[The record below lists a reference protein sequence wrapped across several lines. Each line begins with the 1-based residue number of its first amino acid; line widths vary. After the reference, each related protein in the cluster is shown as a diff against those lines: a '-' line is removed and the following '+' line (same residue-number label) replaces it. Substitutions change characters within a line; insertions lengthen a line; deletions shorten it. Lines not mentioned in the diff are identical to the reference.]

1 MSGNTTPMP
10 SPRSTPTKT
19 PAKQDSP
26 NVSPRALPMTP
37 PSPAFAFT
45 TGELGYASSDASSN
59 SSARSSLGRTDLGG
73 PRKRGFMRPQGT
85 EFSTSARS
93 RQSVM
98 ALGSIAH
105 LQYFF
110 AKTGLLDGKGAGLQT
125 KKSSNNL
132 TVDTSAAQGISQDS
146 TYSSLRSSPE
156 PFMPMEADFFSE
168 SPSELDDFPFD
179 ESVMLPPTTST
190 YNPQTK
196 HVPPT
201 PNPQVLREQLRG
213 ALAVTKS
220 AWLQS
225 FAIPGGPARK
235 EKVEGEEDLA
245 PLPPGL
251 SELHGN
257 ELVELA
263 TSAIRAAKAYY
274 YTTDKSLL
282 STRDDK
288 SLREGFLTILDVLKR
303 LAQRKFD
310 GGVKPEER
318 DAIVRWIES
327 VELSLLAEE
336 NAIADMRKEGR
347 EWLEGSWE
355 GREMTFSIPKPEP
368 NMLIKLLAD
377 RCHLFL
383 NYFDPSP
390 DPLPPPIPTGPATPL
405 PTPFLL
411 SLRSGLRLIL
421 IHNAVIRRSKRPFG
435 QIQNYHKEFSKPY
448 RSAENLR
455 FWKKA
460 AEIRWELRLKFD
472 VTGVV
477 NGTED
482 GWRDFQRDIGYW
494 CEKVLEEIRA
504 DWEVGNVTSGE
515 VEKEEGHVRHTRSG
529 TLESLKVEIGGY
541 IS

>member
-1 MSGNTTPMP
+1 MSGSTTSIP
-10 SPRSTPTKT
+10 SPRSTTTKT
-19 PAKQDSP
+19 PTNQDSP
-26 NVSPRALPMTP
+26 NVSPRTLPMTP
-37 PSPAFAFT
+37 QSPAFTFT
-45 TGELGYASSDASSN
+45 TGELGYASSDASSS

-73 PRKRGFMRPQGT
+73 ARKRGFMRPQGT

-93 RQSVM
+93 RESVM

-110 AKTGLLDGKGAGLQT
+110 AKTGLLDGKGA
-125 KKSSNNL
+125 SNNL
-132 TVDTSAAQGISQDS
+132 TVDTTAAHGIPQDS

-156 PFMPMEADFFSE
+156 PLMPMEADFFSE

-196 HVPPT
+196 HIPPT

-225 FAIPGGPARK
+225 FAIPGGPAHK
-235 EKVEGEEDLA
+235 GKAEGEEDLA

-274 YTTDKSLL
+274 YTTDTSLL

-318 DAIVRWIES
+318 DAIVKWIES
-327 VELSLLAEE
+327 VELSLVAEE
-336 NAIADMRKEGR
+336 NAIADMRKKGR

-355 GREMTFSIPKPEP
+355 GREM
-368 NMLIKLLAD
+368 D
-377 RCHLFL
+377 RYHLFL
-383 NYFDPSP
+383 TYFDPSP
-390 DPLPPPIPTGPATPL
+390 DPLPPPVPTEPATPL

-421 IHNAVIRRSKRPFG
+421 IHNAVVRRSKRPFG
-435 QIQNYHKEFSKPY
+435 QIPNYHKEFSKPY
-448 RSAENLR
+448 RLAENLR

-472 VTGVV
+472 AMGVV

-482 GWRDFQRDIGYW
+482 GWLDFQRDIGYW
-494 CEKVLEEIRA
+494 CEKVLEEIRT
-504 DWEVGNVTSGE
+504 DWEVGDVTSGE
-515 VEKEEGHVRHTRSG
+515 EEREEAHARHTRSG
-529 TLESLKVEIGGY
+529 TLESLNVEVGGY

>member
-1 MSGNTTPMP
+1 
-10 SPRSTPTKT
+10 
-19 PAKQDSP
+19 
-26 NVSPRALPMTP
+26 
-37 PSPAFAFT
+37 
-45 TGELGYASSDASSN
+45 
-59 SSARSSLGRTDLGG
+59 
-73 PRKRGFMRPQGT
+73 
-85 EFSTSARS
+85 
-93 RQSVM
+93 
-98 ALGSIAH
+98 
-105 LQYFF
+105 
-110 AKTGLLDGKGAGLQT
+110 
-125 KKSSNNL
+125 
-132 TVDTSAAQGISQDS
+132 
-146 TYSSLRSSPE
+146 
-156 PFMPMEADFFSE
+156 MEADFFSE
-168 SPSELDDFPFD
+168 SPSELDDFSFD
-179 ESVMLPPTTST
+179 ESIMLPPTTST

-196 HVPPT
+196 HIPPT
-201 PNPQVLREQLRG
+201 PNPQVLREQLRC

-245 PLPPGL
+245 PLPPGFN
-251 SELHGN
+251 ELHGN

-274 YTTDKSLL
+274 YTTDTSLL

-288 SLREGFLTILDVLKR
+288 SLREGFLGILDVLKR

-318 DAIVRWIES
+318 DAVVKWIDS
-327 VELSLLAEE
+327 VELSLAAEE
-336 NAIADMRKEGR
+336 NAIADMRKKGR

-355 GREMTFSIPKPEP
+355 GREMGLLPNRPRPPIPKVEP
-368 NMLIKLLAD
+368 DMLIKSLAD
-377 RCHLFL
+377 RYHLFL
-383 NYFDPSP
+383 TYFDPSS
-390 DPLPPPIPTGPATPL
+390 DTLPPLVPTELAATL

-421 IHNAVIRRSKRPFG
+421 IHNAVVRRSKRPFG
-435 QIQNYHKEFSKPY
+435 QIPNYHKEFSKPY

-472 VTGVV
+472 AMGVV

-494 CEKVLEEIRA
+494 CEKVLEEIRT
-504 DWEVGNVTSGE
+504 DWEVSDITSGE
-515 VEKEEGHVRHTRSG
+515 EEREEGHVRQTRSG
-529 TLESLKVEIGGY
+529 TLESLNVEVGGY

>member
-1 MSGNTTPMP
+1 MSGDTTPIP
-10 SPRSTPTKT
+10 SPRSTPTK
-19 PAKQDSP
+19 QDSP
-26 NVSPRALPMTP
+26 NVSPHTLPMTP
-37 PSPAFAFT
+37 PSPAFTFT
-45 TGELGYASSDASSN
+45 PGELGYASSDASSN
-59 SSARSSLGRTDLGG
+59 SSARSSLARTDLGG
-73 PRKRGFMRPQGT
+73 LRRRGFMRPQGT

-93 RQSVM
+93 RESVM

-125 KKSSNNL
+125 KKSSNSL
-132 TVDTSAAQGISQDS
+132 KVDTTAQGIPQDS

-156 PFMPMEADFFSE
+156 LFMPMEADFFSE
-168 SPSELDDFPFD
+168 SPSELDDFAFD
-179 ESVMLPPTTST
+179 ESIMLPPTTST

-196 HVPPT
+196 HIPPT
-201 PNPQVLREQLRG
+201 PNPQVLRERLRG

-225 FAIPGGPARK
+225 FAIPGGPVRK
-235 EKVEGEEDLA
+235 EKVEGEKDLA
-245 PLPPGL
+245 PLPPGF

-274 YTTDKSLL
+274 YTTDTSLL
-282 STRDDK
+282 STLDDR
-288 SLREGFLTILDVLKR
+288 SLREGFLTTLDVLKR

-318 DAIVRWIES
+318 DAVVKWIDS
-327 VELSLLAEE
+327 VELSLAAEE
-336 NAIADMRKEGR
+336 NAIADMRRKGR

-355 GREMTFSIPKPEP
+355 GREM
-368 NMLIKLLAD
+368 D

-383 NYFDPSP
+383 TYFDSSP
-390 DPLPPPIPTGPATPL
+390 DPLPPFVPTEPATPL

-421 IHNAVIRRSKRPFG
+421 IHNAVVRRSKRPFG
-435 QIQNYHKEFSKPY
+435 QIPNYHKEFSKPY

-460 AEIRWELRLKFD
+460 AEIRWELKLKFD

-482 GWRDFQRDIGYW
+482 GWRDFQRDIRSW
-494 CEKVLEEIRA
+494 CEKVLEEIRT
-504 DWEVGNVTSGE
+504 DWEVGDVTNEGE
-515 VEKEEGHVRHTRSG
+515 EREEGRVRHTRSG
-529 TLESLKVEIGGY
+529 TLESLNVEIGGY

>member
-1 MSGNTTPMP
+1 MSGDTTPIL
-10 SPRSTPTKT
+10 SPRSTPTK
-19 PAKQDSP
+19 QDSQ
-26 NVSPRALPMTP
+26 NVSPHTLPMTP
-37 PSPAFAFT
+37 PSPAFTFT
-45 TGELGYASSDASSN
+45 PGELGYVSSDTSSD
-59 SSARSSLGRTDLGG
+59 SSARSSLARTDLGG
-73 PRKRGFMRPQGT
+73 PRRRGFMRPQGT

-93 RQSVM
+93 RESVM

-125 KKSSNNL
+125 KKSSNSL
-132 TVDTSAAQGISQDS
+132 KVDTRAQGIPQDS

-156 PFMPMEADFFSE
+156 LFMPMEADFFSE
-168 SPSELDDFPFD
+168 SPSELDDFAFD

-196 HVPPT
+196 HIPPT
-201 PNPQVLREQLRG
+201 PNPQVLRERLRG

-245 PLPPGL
+245 PLPPGF

-274 YTTDKSLL
+274 YTTDTSLL
-282 STRDDK
+282 STLDDR
-288 SLREGFLTILDVLKR
+288 SLREGFLTTLDALKR

-318 DAIVRWIES
+318 NAVVKWIDS
-327 VELSLLAEE
+327 VELSLAAEE
-336 NAIADMRKEGR
+336 NAIADMRKKGR

-355 GREMTFSIPKPEP
+355 GREM
-368 NMLIKLLAD
+368 D

-383 NYFDPSP
+383 TYFDSSPS
-390 DPLPPPIPTGPATPL
+390 PLPPFVPTEPATPL

-421 IHNAVIRRSKRPFG
+421 IHNAVVRRSKRPFG
-435 QIQNYHKEFSKPY
+435 QIPNYHKEFSKPY

-472 VTGVV
+472 VTSVV

-482 GWRDFQRDIGYW
+482 GWQGFQRDIRYW
-494 CEKVLEEIRA
+494 CEKVLEEIRT
-504 DWEVGNVTSGE
+504 DWEVGDVASGGE
-515 VEKEEGHVRHTRSG
+515 EREEGRVRQTRSG
-529 TLESLKVEIGGY
+529 TLESLNVEIGGY